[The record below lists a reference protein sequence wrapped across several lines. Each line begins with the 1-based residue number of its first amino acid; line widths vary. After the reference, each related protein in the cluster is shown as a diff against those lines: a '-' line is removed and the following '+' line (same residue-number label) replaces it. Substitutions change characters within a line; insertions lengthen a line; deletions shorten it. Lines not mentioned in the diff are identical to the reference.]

1 MMNSSALSAAEGYR
15 STLLDHLAQ
24 RHTAEASRPRF
35 FRYNCGFTMKTPA
48 VLICLLAAA
57 AGVWA
62 QTPAPAPEVCTK
74 NVSFAVAEGGQPVPA
89 IPKFAA
95 KWIDKKLR
103 KQDYTGLCF
112 SQIPSS
118 STNNY
123 VVIFSTSEAMFEGL
137 TPSAHTYTSTAPEA
151 GNVTKTSSYGG
162 TWSYAYAGVPPPK
175 TTTTLDLQRDDK
187 PKSLYARA
195 YNQQGRVVSRYSLA
209 GFPSREK
216 LVEYVLAAIQGDV
229 VLPTKQMPKAAPLSV
244 YYVNC
249 DVDSPAVQT
258 ALALPPSPP
267 PAEPPR
273 KEPPPPPPPMPLEIW
288 SSPAGADISLDG
300 MTIGKTPHSVV
311 VPPGEHTITLR
322 KPDFATWQRTVRTD
336 PSNRRVTAYLEQKS
350 LNLAFPPA
358 PTPPAGAPK
367 SSAPA
372 PKHAEPAAK
381 YSEPVAKDSPGEA
394 VLNFWSSPVGA
405 DIFVDGAYVGKTPY
419 SFAVEPGQHTIALR
433 KKDGGTWQRK
443 MVVEAG
449 QRKVGANLEQK
460 SLAPQ

>member
-1 MMNSSALSAAEGYR
+1 MNSRALSAAEGHPFI
-15 STLLDHLAQ
+15 L
-24 RHTAEASRPRF
+24 EASRPCF
-35 FRYNCGFTMKTPA
+35 FSYNSRFTMKVSA

-62 QTPAPAPEVCTK
+62 QTPAPAPDVCTK

-89 IPKFAA
+89 VPKFAA
-95 KWIDKKLR
+95 KWIDKKLH
-103 KQDYTGLCF
+103 KEDYRNLCF

-118 STNNY
+118 STYNY

-175 TTTTLDLQRDDK
+175 TTATLDLQRDDK

-229 VLPTKQMPKAAPLSV
+229 LLPTKQMPKAAPLSV

-300 MTIGKTPHSVV
+300 MSIGKTPHSLV
-311 VPPGEHTITLR
+311 VPPGEHTITLH
-322 KPDFATWQRTVRTD
+322 KSDFATWQRTVQVN
-336 PSNRRVTAYLEQKS
+336 PGNRRITAYLDRKS
-350 LNLAFPPA
+350 LDVAFPPV
-358 PTPPAGAPK
+358 PNPPAAAAK
-367 SSAPA
+367 NSAPA
-372 PKHAEPAAK
+372 PKHSEPAAK
-381 YSEPVAKDSPGEA
+381 RSEPAAKDRDSQGDA
-394 VLNFWSSPVGA
+394 VLDFWSSPAGA
-405 DIFVDGAYVGKTPY
+405 DIFVDGAYVGVTPY
-419 SFAVEPGQHTIALR
+419 SLAVEPGQHTISLH
-433 KKDGGTWQRK
+433 KKDFGSWQRK
-443 MVVEAG
+443 VQVDAG
-449 QRKVGANLEQK
+449 ERKVGASLAQK
-460 SLAPQ
+460 SLALQ

>member
-1 MMNSSALSAAEGYR
+1 MNSRALSAAEGHPFI
-15 STLLDHLAQ
+15 L
-24 RHTAEASRPRF
+24 EASRPCF
-35 FRYNCGFTMKTPA
+35 FSYNSRFTMKVSA

-62 QTPAPAPEVCTK
+62 QTPAPAPDVCTK

-89 IPKFAA
+89 VPKFAA
-95 KWIDKKLR
+95 KWIDKKLH
-103 KQDYTGLCF
+103 KEDYRNLCF

-118 STNNY
+118 STYNY

-175 TTTTLDLQRDDK
+175 TTATLDLQRDDK

-216 LVEYVLAAIQGDV
+216 LVEYILAAIQGDV
-229 VLPTKQMPKAAPLSV
+229 LLPTRLMPKATPLSV

-258 ALALPPSPP
+258 AMALPPSPP
-267 PAEPPR
+267 PAGPPPAGPPR

-300 MTIGKTPHSVV
+300 MSIGKTPHSLV
-311 VPPGEHTITLR
+311 VPPGEHTITLH
-322 KPDFATWQRTVRTD
+322 KSDFATWQRTVQVN
-336 PSNRRVTAYLEQKS
+336 PGNRRITAYLARKS
-350 LNLAFPPA
+350 LDVAFPPA
-358 PTPPAGAPK
+358 PNPPAAAAK
-367 SSAPA
+367 NSAPA
-372 PKHAEPAAK
+372 PKHSEPAAK
-381 YSEPVAKDSPGEA
+381 RSEPAAKDRDSQGDA
-394 VLNFWSSPVGA
+394 VLDFWSSPAGA
-405 DIFVDGAYVGKTPY
+405 DIFVDGAYVGVTPY
-419 SFAVEPGQHTIALR
+419 SLAVEPGQHTISLH
-433 KKDGGTWQRK
+433 KKDFGSWQRK
-443 MVVEAG
+443 VQVDAG
-449 QRKVGANLEQK
+449 ERKVGASLAQK
-460 SLAPQ
+460 SLALQ